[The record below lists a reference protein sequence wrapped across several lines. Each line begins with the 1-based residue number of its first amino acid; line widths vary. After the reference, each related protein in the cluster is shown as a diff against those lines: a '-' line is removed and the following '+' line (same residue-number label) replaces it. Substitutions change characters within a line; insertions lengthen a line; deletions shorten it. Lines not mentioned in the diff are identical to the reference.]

1 MGCGSS
7 SVSTVNEQLDHIRAA
22 VVTGAGVAA
31 YVVSNAGSP
40 EVQGVYAREGMHE
53 GAPCFRN
60 GVYWLCRNGS
70 EWNIA
75 HKDKVEEGDESF
87 YTVEPEDAEA
97 LPEDHGWE
105 CGSSG
110 ALPLPKIE
118 QVLEGPAKLVV
129 EGAGST
135 QINGTYE
142 RSGTYDGAPRYMK
155 AGGNMCIYRSR
166 GNWYRWMIGDFRK
179 VHETDGDM
187 YKSTSASEYPPLSAF
202 SWEADEDGEDPPPRI
217 NAFNEKNALMLQGW
231 VPAEQTPAAMAQM
244 VFVATPA
251 MQVVTTMP
259 MPVVAVAT
267 PIA

>member
-7 SVSTVNEQLDHIRAA
+7 SVSAVNEQLDNVRAA

-187 YKSTSASEYPPLSAF
+187 YKSTSASEYPPLSAS
-202 SWEADEDGEDPPPRI
+202 SWSAALSAHERRRAARARRLSCAASHRVRVASLVSGRRTRTARI
-217 NAFNEKNALMLQGW
+217 RRPGS
-231 VPAEQTPAAMAQM
+231 TPS
-244 VFVATPA
+244 TRR
-251 MQVVTTMP
+251 TR
-259 MPVVAVAT
+259 
-267 PIA
+267 